1 MTRNKHIS
9 LVKKWLNDPDSVSLY
24 KLRDNFSAA
33 SDAVHAAEAEQAA
46 AKAVVEGAD
55 AAFLAAHA
63 AAFDPA
69 QAAHWVKQYEE
80 LTNEWK

>member
-1 MTRNKHIS
+1 MNKHIEV
-9 LVKKWLNDPDSVSLY
+9 VKKWVADNDSVS
-24 KLRDNFSAA
+24 KKELRANFSAA

-55 AAFLAAHA
+55 AVFLAAHA

-69 QAAHWVKQYEE
+69 QAAYWVKKYEE
-80 LTNEWK
+80 LSNG